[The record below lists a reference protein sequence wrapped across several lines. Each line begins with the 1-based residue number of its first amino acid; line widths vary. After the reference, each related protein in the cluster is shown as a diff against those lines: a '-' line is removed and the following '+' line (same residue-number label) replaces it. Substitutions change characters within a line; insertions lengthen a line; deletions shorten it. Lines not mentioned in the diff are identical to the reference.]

1 MTVELVTGLMAE
13 TVRVILFVAAPV
25 LFVGLVVGVV
35 ISLIQ
40 AATQVQEITLVFVPK
55 ILACLIALIAALPW
69 MIATLISYT
78 QALFRGIPT
87 YIG

>member
-1 MTVELVTGLMAE
+1 MTVELVTGIMAE

-25 LFVGLVVGVV
+25 LLVGLIVGVA
-35 ISLIQ
+35 ISLVQ

-55 ILACLIALIAALPW
+55 IIACLIALIIALPW

-78 QALFRGIPT
+78 QNLFQNLSLYVG
-87 YIG
+87 

>member
-1 MTVELVTGLMAE
+1 MTVELVTGIMAE

-25 LFVGLVVGVV
+25 LIVGLIVGVAV
-35 ISLIQ
+35 SLIQ

-69 MIATLISYT
+69 MIATLITYT
-78 QALFRGIPT
+78 QELFRHIPM
-87 YIG
+87 YVG